1 MDLKEIR
8 KKIDKIDDELVKI
21 ISKRIALIPAVAKI
35 KKENNL
41 PRVNLKREAE
51 IIERLRNNAT
61 KLSFNPDL
69 AEQLIKLLIKES
81 HKIEKVIMKK

>member
-1 MDLKEIR
+1 MGLIEIR

-51 IIERLRNNAT
+51 IIERLRNSAKN
-61 KLSFNPDL
+61 LSVNPDI
-69 AEQLIKLLIKES
+69 AEKVIKNLIKES
-81 HKIEKVIMKK
+81 HRIERAIMKK